1 MLSPHEKAYCQALL
15 ALRQKEYAK
24 AETHFSQ
31 AAEHFT
37 ENRDF
42 MILWETTRA
51 LLAVKRESVTLL
63 NLDQL
68 QQVSG
73 FDADYLMHHAMPSD
87 LDVELTR
94 LEFP

>member
-51 LLAVKRESVTLL
+51 LLAVKRELAGLPKEERDRIDIEEAFSR
-63 NLDQL
+63 
-68 QQVSG
+68 G
-73 FDADYLMHHAMPSD
+73 
-87 LDVELTR
+87 
-94 LEFP
+94 